1 VHYHRNPVQVPWI
14 APRRSASCPGRA
26 AKGQFGQSGDL
37 ARRRLGKTGR
47 GVDAGTHRRT
57 AESKPVDAFQRI
69 FDALDVL
76 IFMDVLLV
84 SASLQRLQIG
94 DDILAIL
101 DIGNA
106 DDHLGPVYISG
117 RIGEIFVELLLV
129 PCDASGFEGG

>member
-1 VHYHRNPVQVPWI
+1 VGSLAASSPWQPAKREHRVCNTLTAHLFSAVHQHRLTAQ
-14 APRRSASCPGRA
+14 RRPLSRA
-26 AKGQFGQSGDL
+26 HLTLVGLSTPEPKSSIE
-37 ARRRLGKTGR
+37 RLNG
-47 GVDAGTHRRT
+47 
-57 AESKPVDAFQRI
+57 SP
-69 FDALDVL
+69 LLL

-106 DDHLGPVYISG
+106 EDHLGPVYISG